1 MPDEKTRQSLLTKV
15 IEEENMDDKL
25 YASNEQMKQ
34 WIFEF
39 IREIDTID
47 QFFVDKL
54 QENVR
59 KFINM
64 QMEFLR
70 KIDKEKNAG

>member
-1 MPDEKTRQSLLTKV
+1 MV
-15 IEEENMDDKL
+15 EEDNVDDKL
-25 YASNEQMKQ
+25 SASNEQMKQ

-70 KIDKEKNAG
+70 KIDKEKN

>member
-1 MPDEKTRQSLLTKV
+1 
-15 IEEENMDDKL
+15 MDDNNEADKL
-25 YASNEQMKQ
+25 NASNEQMKQ

-54 QENVR
+54 QENVK
-59 KFINM
+59 KFIDM
-64 QMEFLR
+64 
-70 KIDKEKNAG
+70 